1 MSSIPAPATSA
12 PGVRRPGP
20 SPMPMAGSAP
30 TVTID
35 PMKLLRKYVW
45 LGVAA
50 AFVGGV
56 MGYGAFYVLR
66 QLAPEFTAE
75 VVFEAFPPK
84 EDAKEVESSGS
95 EAEMERFMQTQVAR
109 MISEGVFDRI
119 VRDPRLVNEAPA
131 WTTRVSEKGQINPND
146 AIEELADTLNAR
158 MMPGTNFIRL
168 TAVYSKPGEATV
180 LVKLAKDAYLY
191 ELRRSHNASS
201 AETKDVHKKQI
212 DAIEQQILDLN
223 SQRSRIVADEG
234 VDTIEQNQT
243 EASRNLALI
252 VGQLVVLG
260 QEIQSLR
267 VQIAKY
273 EEMLKSEAGITYTD
287 LQRAQVEASPVVASQ
302 AQRLRELETTRL
314 SLRQAEI
321 QPGHRSM
328 KAVEAEI
335 RATEQTLQMSRE
347 QELRKLFDAQ
357 LDGSRQ
363 QQAQYHA
370 QEADLLRQR
379 EDLRLEMTELT
390 RILSDIDDLDLR
402 VESLIDARGRLE
414 ENLRQ
419 VIARDTL
426 STAAR
431 ISVAQAERVPTRV
444 SFPKLSITVPAGV
457 FLALSCVG
465 GLIVVREILDQRV
478 KSPADV
484 AMIPKAR
491 VLGMV
496 PLASEDPSSPESI
509 ETVFRDDPRSIL
521 AESFRQLRTPLL
533 KKMQRAGHKS
543 LMVVAGMPGS
553 GASSIT
559 LNLAFA
565 CAAAE
570 QRVLVIDANF
580 RRPAVHRAFGQGEA
594 PGLSDVLAGKA
605 ALSKSARK
613 TDVEGVEIL
622 PVGAREHRVFERLG
636 SEKMSELL
644 AEASRDYDLVFIDV
658 SPAIVSGDAISIA
671 NCADASILVVR
682 ALGEKRGMVA
692 RLRNDLSE
700 SRAELLGV
708 VVNAVRSASG
718 GYMRKNIRTSHAYQ
732 NEEERV
738 GEAA

>member
-1 MSSIPAPATSA
+1 
-12 PGVRRPGP
+12 
-20 SPMPMAGSAP
+20 MAGAAP

-35 PMKLLRKYVW
+35 PLKLMRKYAW
-45 LGVAA
+45 LAVAA
-50 AFVGGV
+50 ALLGAGMGV
-56 MGYGAFYVLR
+56 GAFYVLR
-66 QLAPEFTAE
+66 AVAPEFTAE
-75 VVFEAFPPK
+75 VIFEAFPPK
-84 EDAKEVESSGS
+84 EEAKTQEGTGS
-95 EAEMERFMQTQVAR
+95 EAEMERFMQTQVQR
-109 MISEGVFDRI
+109 MISEQVFERI
-119 VRDPRLVNEAPA
+119 ARDPRLVSEAQHWA
-131 WTTRVSEKGQINPND
+131 AGVSTKGAVDAND
-146 AIEELADTLNAR
+146 AVEELAETLDAR
-158 MMPGTNFIRL
+158 MLPGTNFIRL
-168 TAVYSKPGEATV
+168 TAIYSKPVEASG
-180 LVKLAKDAYLY
+180 LVKLAKEAYLT
-191 ELRRSHNASS
+191 ELRRSHNQTS
-201 AETKDVHKKQI
+201 AETKDVIKKQI
-212 DAIEQQILDLN
+212 DAIEQQILDLTA
-223 SQRSRIVADEG
+223 QRARIVADEG
-234 VDTIEQNQT
+234 VDAIEQSQT
-243 EASRNLALI
+243 EAARNLAL
-252 VGQLVVLG
+252 VVNQLVAVG
-260 QEIQSLR
+260 QEIQALK
-267 VQIAKY
+267 VTIAKF

-287 LQRAQVEASPVVASQ
+287 LQRAQVEQMPVVATLQ
-302 AQRLRELETTRL
+302 QRLRELETTRL
-314 SLRQAEI
+314 SMRQAEI

-335 RATEQTLQMSRE
+335 RATEQTLQESRE
-347 QELRKLFDAQ
+347 VELRKLFDAQ
-357 LDGSRQ
+357 LDGSRS
-363 QQAQYHA
+363 QAAQFQA

-390 RILSDIDDLDLR
+390 RILSDIDDLDER
-402 VESLIDARGRLE
+402 TDNLIQSRGRLE
-414 ENLRQ
+414 DDLRQ

-431 ISVAQAERVPTRV
+431 ISVAQPERIPTRV
-444 SFPKLSITVPAGV
+444 SFPRLLVTVPAGV

-496 PLASEDPSSPESI
+496 PYASEDPSSPESI

-521 AESFRQLRTPLL
+521 AESFRQLRTPVL

-543 LMVVAGMPGS
+543 LMVVAGLPGS

-605 ALSKSARK
+605 ALSKVSRK

-622 PVGAREHRVFERLG
+622 PAGSREHRVFERLG
-636 SEKMSELL
+636 SEKMTELL
-644 AEASRDYDLVFIDV
+644 AEAGRDYDLVLIDV
-658 SPAIVSGDAISIA
+658 APAVVSGDALSVSH
-671 NCADASILVVR
+671 CADASILVVR
-682 ALGEKRGMVA
+682 AMGEKRGMVA
-692 RLRNDLSE
+692 RLRNELGE

-708 VVNAVRSASG
+708 VVNAVRSATG

-732 NEEERV
+732 TEEDQV

>member
-1 MSSIPAPATSA
+1 MSSIPVPATPA

-20 SPMPMAGSAP
+20 SPTPMGGAAP

-35 PMKLLRKYVW
+35 PLKLLRKYAW
-45 LGVAA
+45 LAVAA
-50 AFVGGV
+50 AVLGGL
-56 MGYGAFYVLR
+56 MGVGAFYVLR
-66 QLAPEFTAE
+66 AVAPEYTAE
-75 VVFEAFPPK
+75 VIFEAFPPK
-84 EDAKEVESSGS
+84 EDAKEDVGTGN

-109 MISEGVFDRI
+109 MISEQVFERI
-119 VRDPRLVNEAPA
+119 SRDPRLVNEAPSWA
-131 WTTRVSEKGQINPND
+131 SNVSKKGQVDSND
-146 AIEELADTLNAR
+146 AVEELADTLTAR

-168 TAVYSKPGEATV
+168 SAIYSKPVEATV
-180 LVKLAKDAYLY
+180 LVKLAKDAYLN
-191 ELRRSHNASS
+191 ELRRSHNAST
-201 AETKDVHKKQI
+201 AEMKDAIKAQI
-212 DAIEQQILDLN
+212 DAIEQQIQDLTA
-223 SQRSRIVADEG
+223 QRARIVSDEG
-234 VDTIEQNQT
+234 VDSISQNQT
-243 EASRNLALI
+243 EAARNLAL
-252 VGQLVVLG
+252 VVNQLVAVG
-260 QEIQSLR
+260 QEIQALK
-267 VQIAKY
+267 VTIAKF

-287 LQRAQVEASPVVASQ
+287 LQRVQIEQSPVVAALQ
-302 AQRLRELETTRL
+302 QRLRELETTRL
-314 SLRQAEI
+314 SMRQADI

-335 RATEQTLQMSRE
+335 RATEQTLQETRE
-347 QELRKLFDAQ
+347 QELRKLFDGQ

-363 QQAQYHA
+363 RLAQFQA

-379 EDLRLEMTELT
+379 EDLRLQLTDLT
-390 RILSDIDDLDLR
+390 RILSDIDDLDER
-402 VESLIDARGRLE
+402 TSNLITSRGQLE
-414 ENLRQ
+414 EDLRQ

-431 ISVAQAERVPTRV
+431 ISVAQTERIPSRV
-444 SFPKLSITVPAGV
+444 SFPRMLVTVPAGV

-496 PLASEDPSSPESI
+496 PYASEDPSSPESI

-543 LMVVAGMPGS
+543 LLVVSGLPGS
-553 GASSIT
+553 GASSVT

-570 QRVLVIDANF
+570 QRVLVVDANF

-605 ALSKSARK
+605 TLSKVSRK
-613 TDVEGVEIL
+613 TDAEGVEIL
-622 PVGAREHRVFERLG
+622 PAGSREHRVFERLG

-644 AEASRDYDLVFIDV
+644 AEAGRDYDLVLIDV
-658 SPAIVSGDAISIA
+658 SPAVVSGDAMSLA

-682 ALGEKRGMVA
+682 AMGEKRGMVA
-692 RLRNDLSE
+692 RLRNELSE
-700 SRAELLGV
+700 CRAEMLGV
-708 VVNAVRSASG
+708 VVNAVRSATG

-732 NEEERV
+732 AEEDQV